1 MLYLV
6 LINVALFVGCYV
18 AGCLPI
24 SFKIPLSKVRI
35 LTVFSAGVAAIY
47 HSHSYHHGIRDG
59 NDQNHQ
65 NSPGSR
71 KLTAADS
78 VALANANLPLPVNNI
93 DQHENN
99 NNSNIHQRVG
109 IALLL
114 GYLFMLLID
123 QMSYTILELTC
134 SQRILFGLRKL
145 CRSVMYIPLIDKTS
159 LVTGTNTSSNV
170 GKSTANT
177 AAATATTTTTSNL
190 TNDTINNHSTIGSTQ
205 SSNHKGFVVTCGLV
219 IHSLADGLA
228 VGSAFALNQIQL
240 EIILFLAIILHKIP
254 AAFGLSCFLLHE
266 GFPRNRIRLHMIAFS
281 LASPLA
287 AFFTY
292 FYLSLSSQS
301 SVENDM
307 AIASTRTG
315 FALLLSGGTFLYVA
329 ATHILPELINSSGH
343 GSSFGSPN
351 HHHLHDD
358 SNMNIGKQSRVSNL
372 SVSESEDPSGCL
384 SSNYALFTVDSS
396 HESVI
401 MYNHPKTNEYLNT
414 ISAVHRLSF
423 VEIIVLTVG
432 TVIPIILSAGHSH

>member
-1 MLYLV
+1 MLRHLAA
-6 LINVALFVGCYV
+6 NVVSGSNQC
-18 AGCLPI
+18 
-24 SFKIPLSKVRI
+24 SSSKVRI
-35 LTVFSAGVAAIY
+35 LTVFSAGLLLGAALVVVIPEGVAAIY

-93 DQHENN
+93 DQSKNQNEEIGKHNSHHDSLPHINSEHENN

-301 SVENDM
+301 SVEN
-307 AIASTRTG
+307 
-315 FALLLSGGTFLYVA
+315 FY
-329 ATHILPELINSSGH
+329 
-343 GSSFGSPN
+343 
-351 HHHLHDD
+351 
-358 SNMNIGKQSRVSNL
+358 
-372 SVSESEDPSGCL
+372 DPL
-384 SSNYALFTVDSS
+384 V
-396 HESVI
+396 V
-401 MYNHPKTNEYLNT
+401 
-414 ISAVHRLSF
+414 
-423 VEIIVLTVG
+423 
-432 TVIPIILSAGHSH
+432 